1 MAGITLLLVEV
12 PKSWAS
18 GGAVL
23 LLEGFPVLVLHKAYT
38 AASLSSLRNAHNWGS
53 RERGRRCPDPTP
65 AGLFPGESRALLF
78 RPSASVAVQQPLPP
92 TEQVHFA
99 PPHPPGLEGVVHWE
113 WAELG
118 VNQSYTQTPNL

>member
-23 LLEGFPVLVLHKAYT
+23 LLEGFPVWVLHKAYT
-38 AASLSSLRNAHNWGS
+38 AASLSSLRKAHNWGS

-65 AGLFPGESRALLF
+65 AGLFPGESRALLS

-92 TEQVHFA
+92 TEQDA
-99 PPHPPGLEGVVHWE
+99 KLQQPPSPLRGPGCPVGWV
-113 WAELG
+113 
-118 VNQSYTQTPNL
+118 